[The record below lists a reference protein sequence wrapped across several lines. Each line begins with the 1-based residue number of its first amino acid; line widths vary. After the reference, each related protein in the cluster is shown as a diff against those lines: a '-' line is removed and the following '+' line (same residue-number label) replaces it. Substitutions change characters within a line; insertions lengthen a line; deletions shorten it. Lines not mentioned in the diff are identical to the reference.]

1 MKLPPHTVQIP
12 SMTTFPVAPLFSRRT
27 PAALFTV
34 CLLVVAGWAASA
46 DAALITFA
54 ELPNQP
60 ADGVSLQG
68 AAFHF
73 TIGGV
78 ASTDARFNSVALG
91 SNTTLN
97 LQTSTLEGN
106 ADGVLTVDFAQPI
119 SLLSFNVA
127 RLTGATLT
135 GATVSLFDSALVGFA
150 TTPVTISKL
159 VTYSEALYSYVGSTP
174 VKRAVLTFNPGAG
187 PRFAIDN
194 LTFTPV
200 PEPGTMLA
208 GLLLTGFAACARLP
222 RRRH

>member
-1 MKLPPHTVQIP
+1 
-12 SMTTFPVAPLFSRRT
+12 MTTFPVAPLFSRRT

-34 CLLVVAGWAASA
+34 CLLLIVEWAASA

-73 TIGGV
+73 TIGSV
-78 ASTDARFNSVALG
+78 TSTDARFNSVALG

-106 ADGVLTVDFAQPI
+106 ADGVLTLDFAQPI

-159 VTYSEALYSYVGSTP
+159 VTYSEALYSYTGSTP
-174 VKRAVLTFNPGAG
+174 VKRAVVTFNTGAG

-222 RRRH
+222 RRRY